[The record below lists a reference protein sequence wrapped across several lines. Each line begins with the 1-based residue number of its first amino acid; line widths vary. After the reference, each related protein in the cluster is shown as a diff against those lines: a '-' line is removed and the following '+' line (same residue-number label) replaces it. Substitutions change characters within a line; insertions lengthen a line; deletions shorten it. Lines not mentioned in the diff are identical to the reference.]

1 MKALALINLIG
12 EGGSA
17 SSSIVTALQTAFSSI
32 ASDVTSVLT
41 TILPIALG
49 VVGAGVVIIF
59 GVKWFK
65 RLTNKA

>member
-12 EGGSA
+12 EGGSG
-17 SSSIVTALQTAFSSI
+17 SSSIVTALQTAFTSI
-32 ASDVTSVLT
+32 ASDVTSVIT
-41 TILPIALG
+41 SILPIALG
-49 VVGAGVVIIF
+49 IVGAGVVIIF

>member
-12 EGGSA
+12 EGGSG